1 MKPKRNKKKPNKT
14 IFNNAATSICK
25 IFKMIKF
32 YISNEKSL
40 SCYFLV
46 AAVQH
51 FNNQSF
57 VHIIVQNTRCCVAK
71 LCKKGTAND
80 G

>member
-1 MKPKRNKKKPNKT
+1 MKPKRNKKNK
-14 IFNNAATSICK
+14 IKQFSIMLQHQSAK
-25 IFKMIKF
+25 FFKMIKF
-32 YISNEKSL
+32 FVSNEKSL